1 MGRNMGA
8 KDMDLDLELKEVEVR
23 PEVNA
28 ETVSEENNEK
38 VHRPS
43 NELEGYISCLR
54 KETIIVRHVP
64 KESGMITNPKHVFYG
79 GIAENASRVFTVPLL
94 EKGNQYVNVLTND
107 EKACLEDAMGLD
119 DNALSIY
126 KKVNNYWD
134 NYTVRLT
141 KNDTYL
147 DLSNPEDYIRWKV
160 LKANKDYIASSLEE
174 LQNNPKATH
183 QYVLISENEET
194 KVANKQ
200 MSSTMQAYMEF
211 GKIQDDPDTL
221 RVVIESIDGRP
232 VSNAT
237 KVEFLNTQI
246 NKLIQSNPR
255 LFLDVVTDKYLPYK
269 VFVKKALEKGLIYKR
284 GTFFY
289 LRDDNS
295 PMCDEGE
302 EPTFAMAAKYLAAP
316 KHQGIKL
323 ALEAKLKA

>member
-1 MGRNMGA
+1 MGRNMEA
-8 KDMDLDLELKEVEVR
+8 KDMDLDLELKEVEVK
-23 PEVNA
+23 P
-28 ETVSEENNEK
+28 ETVEAVAKKSEVKETVKSFKSED
-38 VHRPS
+38 
-43 NELEGYISCLR
+43 YISCLR
-54 KETIIVRHVP
+54 NETIIVRHVP

-94 EKGNQYVNVLTND
+94 EKGNQYVNILTNE
-107 EKACLEDAMGLD
+107 EKTCLEEAMGLD

-126 KKVNNYWD
+126 RKVNNYWD

-141 KNDTYL
+141 KSDTYL

-160 LKANKDYIASSLEE
+160 LKANKDYIAGSLEE
-174 LQNNPKATH
+174 LQSNPKATY

-200 MSSTMQAYMEF
+200 MSSIMQAYMEF
-211 GKIQDDPDTL
+211 GRIQDDLDTL

-232 VSNAT
+232 ISSAT
-237 KVEFLNTQI
+237 KAEFLSAQI
-246 NKLIQSNPR
+246 NKLIQANPR
-255 LFLDVVTDKYLPYK
+255 LFLDVVTDKYLSHK
-269 VFVKKALEKGLIYKR
+269 VFLKKALEKGLVYKR

-295 PMCDEGE
+295 PMCEEGE

-323 ALEAKLKA
+323 ALEAKLKV